1 MLYNYIYVDIVY
13 YFYFV
18 SAEQTLRSCMLSN
31 IHYGIGTAYW
41 HLAFISAVQLILKK
55 MVCLIHTMIFMCLQ
69 GLPKSLLCRLCLIC
83 IVCTTVRHGEKCSTV
98 V

>member
-55 MVCLIHTMIFMCLQ
+55 MVCLIHTMIYVFAFIFCVLAR
-69 GLPKSLLCRLCLIC
+69 SA
-83 IVCTTVRHGEKCSTV
+83 
-98 V
+98 